1 MRSFLFLC
9 FSLTTLFASGFKYLN
24 EENQKELN
32 IQKEI
37 NSLSSKNLKYE
48 WVEPVVLS
56 YSYSKNNQ
64 QSTWQKS
71 RYFKVSLNQ
80 PIFKSGGIYFAI
92 KYANANKKFKTLAL
106 TLNQNQLIKR
116 VYELTLNLKKLDIQI
131 KQTKLKIK
139 NSEIEI
145 KRKKERFLNGDDDIT
160 FLNQAMLKRNSL
172 LLSLNDLLS
181 KHTQLENSF
190 KNISNYSYRSIKLPK
205 LTLISKKEFINHNL
219 ELKKEIQN
227 LAQTKELKNMT
238 ISNYL
243 PTISL
248 IADYNYIKTKVGNFS
263 WEKNRYKNYALSFSI
278 PFSLNQSRQIE
289 IKKLEVLKEKLALSK
304 KKRDLKNEYQTIY
317 ITIQNLKNKLKI
329 LKENIHLYNLLI
341 KRTKDAIKAGDK
353 TKDDLLTLKNTKKSL
368 IYDLKQTQY
377 DIEINLL
384 KLFEKMD
391 LHEI

>member
-24 EENQKELN
+24 EENQRELN